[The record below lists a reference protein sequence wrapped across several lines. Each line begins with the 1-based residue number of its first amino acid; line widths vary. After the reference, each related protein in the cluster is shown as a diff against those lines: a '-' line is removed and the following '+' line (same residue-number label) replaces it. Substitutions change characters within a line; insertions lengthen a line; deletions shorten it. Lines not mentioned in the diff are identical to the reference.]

1 MPGAPTLA
9 SGSGGPLSAAHDVAL
24 LDLDGVVYVGP
35 DAVPG
40 VPEALSDVR
49 SAGMRLGFVTNNA
62 ARTPEQVAEHLT
74 ELGVDAEPEDVI
86 TSSQAAA
93 TVVAEL
99 LGPGARV
106 LPVGGP
112 GVATALRAAG
122 LTVVDRAEDHP
133 DAVVQGYGREVGWA
147 QLAEAV
153 VAVRNGARHVATNT
167 DATIPSPRGPLPGNG
182 AMVGVVSA
190 VTGRQPLVTGKPD
203 PAMHAEC
210 VRRTGAR
217 RPLVVGDRLDT
228 DIEGARAGR
237 GGQPARVHRRH
248 RSRARCS
255 LPRPD
260 TAPTAGAGRGAGC
273 WRPPAGEHGDGGRRC
288 GGWDGAGGGGGGA
301 VLVHRGGA
309 GTGGGRSDGLDGL
322 RALCVAHWAATRRRA
337 RPAASCAGDAPAGTA
352 LGSWGRGRLRRRSE
366 QLAQAQQVPQSGLQ
380 LHRPGGPRL
389 AEGSWPTVRAI
400 RSSLVIVSRMSAF
413 GMPCRRD
420 RLHVPHGTCAQPP
433 EDHLVQ
439 VGQPAGQRAVQARGR
454 LGWAAMSPRMP
465 FRAVMHSSIVATRA
479 ALRRHTNPS
488 NRPPGR

>member
-9 SGSGGPLSAAHDVAL
+9 RGSGGPLSAAHDVAL

-40 VPEALSDVR
+40 VPQALTGVR
-49 SAGMRLGFVTNNA
+49 GSGMRLGFVTNNA
-62 ARTPEQVAEHLT
+62 ARTPDEVAAHLT
-74 ELGVDAEPEDVI
+74 ELGVPAEAADVI

-122 LTVVDRAEDHP
+122 LTVVERAEDHP

-190 VTGRQPLVTGKPD
+190 VTGRAPLITGKPD

-228 DIEGARAGR
+228 DIEGARRAEAPSLLVFSGVTDAGTLLAAVPEHR
-237 GGQPARVHRRH
+237 PDHIGHDASALLAAHPAVLRTDTGWRCREWEARPGEAGALLLARV
-248 RSRARCS
+248 A
-255 LPRPD
+255 D
-260 TAPTAGAGRGAGC
+260 GQGAT
-273 WRPPAGEHGDGGRRC
+273 P
-288 GGWDGAGGGGGGA
+288 GGA
-301 VLVHRGGA
+301 VP
-309 GTGGGRSDGLDGL
+309 DGLDGL
-322 RALCVAHWAATRRRA
+322 RALCVAHWSNHPDEGSTAEVV
-337 RPAASCAGDAPAGTA
+337 AGDQAAGEA
-352 LGSWGRGRLRRRSE
+352 LDRWGL
-366 QLAQAQQVPQSGLQ
+366 
-380 LHRPGGPRL
+380 
-389 AEGSWPTVRAI
+389 
-400 RSSLVIVSRMSAF
+400 
-413 GMPCRRD
+413 
-420 RLHVPHGTCAQPP
+420 
-433 EDHLVQ
+433 
-439 VGQPAGQRAVQARGR
+439 GQG
-454 LGWAAMSPRMP
+454 
-465 FRAVMHSSIVATRA
+465 
-479 ALRRHTNPS
+479 
-488 NRPPGR
+488 